1 MQVVGGNVATRTG
14 AQALVDAGADGVKV
28 GVGPGSICTTGV
40 VAGVGVP
47 QVTAIYEASLAC
59 RPAGVPLIADGG
71 LKYSGDISK
80 ALAAGADTVMLGS
93 LLAGCE
99 ESPGE
104 LVFINGKQYK
114 TYRGMGSLGAMQSGR
129 AAGRRATPAALLP
142 VRRVRRRQLVP
153 EGIEGQ
159 VPYRGPL
166 AAVAH
171 QLVGGLRAGMGYA
184 GCATIADLQREG
196 PARADHLRGP
206 EGEPPARH
214 PDDDRGPQLP
224 RPLGPYGQEDGVRD
238 VVEIGMGKVARRGY
252 HLDDLTLVPSR
263 RTRGSADV
271 SIGWQLDAHRMDL
284 PLMVAPSDAV
294 VSPTTAALVD
304 KLGGLAVLNGEGL
317 WTRYEEPE
325 PVLARIVEA
334 AEGDRLAA
342 QRVVRDAYA
351 APVRPE
357 LVAARIEEI
366 RGTGAR
372 TAVRFSPQHALAF
385 AEHRAGRGRGRAGD
399 PGHGDLR
406 RARGGGPGA
415 AEPKTFIALLDIPV
429 VVGGC
434 GDYQTAL
441 HLMRTGAAG
450 VIVGYGAHPGST
462 THEVLGI
469 EVPMATAIADAAAAR
484 RDYLDETGG
493 RYVHLVAYGDVM
505 TGGDAAKAI
514 ACGADAVMLGEPLA
528 VAAEAPGAGWYWDPT
543 VSHPKLPRSWLH
555 WSRDRP
561 ESYGEGDAAAALSEV
576 LLGPT
581 ADASE
586 PATSSARCGA
596 GWRSAATPAS
606 RSSRRWS

>member
-1 MQVVGGNVATRTG
+1 MR
-14 AQALVDAGADGVKV
+14 
-28 GVGPGSICTTGV
+28 
-40 VAGVGVP
+40 
-47 QVTAIYEASLAC
+47 
-59 RPAGVPLIADGG
+59 
-71 LKYSGDISK
+71 DI
-80 ALAAGADTVMLGS
+80 
-93 LLAGCE
+93 
-99 ESPGE
+99 
-104 LVFINGKQYK
+104 
-114 TYRGMGSLGAMQSGR
+114 
-129 AAGRRATPAALLP
+129 
-142 VRRVRRRQLVP
+142 
-153 EGIEGQ
+153 
-159 VPYRGPL
+159 
-166 AAVAH
+166 
-171 QLVGGLRAGMGYA
+171 
-184 GCATIADLQREG
+184 
-196 PARADHLRGP
+196 
-206 EGEPPARH
+206 
-214 PDDDRGPQLP
+214 
-224 RPLGPYGQEDGVRD
+224 
-238 VVEIGMGKVARRGY
+238 VEIGMGKTARRGY

-271 SIGWQLDAHRMDL
+271 SIGWQLDAHRLDL

-294 VSPTTAALVD
+294 VSPTTAAVVD

-334 AEGDRLAA
+334 AEGDRMTA

-372 TAVRFSPQHALAF
+372 SAIRFSPQNTLVFANTALDAGIDVLVIQGTVIS
-385 AEHRAGRGRGRAGD
+385 AEHVAAGR
-399 PGHGDLR
+399 
-406 RARGGGPGA
+406 
-415 AEPKTFIALLDIPV
+415 EPLNLKTFIGLLDIPV

-462 THEVLGI
+462 THDVLGI

-528 VAAEAPGAGWYWDPT
+528 QAAESPGRGWYWDPT

-555 WSRDRP
+555 HTREVAD
-561 ESYGEGDAAAALSEV
+561 DAAPALSEL

-581 ADASE
+581 ADASG
-586 PATSSARCGA
+586 ARNVFGALRRAMAKCGYSSVKEFQKVDLTLMR
-596 GWRSAATPAS
+596 
-606 RSSRRWS
+606 

>member
-1 MQVVGGNVATRTG
+1 M
-14 AQALVDAGADGVKV
+14 
-28 GVGPGSICTTGV
+28 
-40 VAGVGVP
+40 
-47 QVTAIYEASLAC
+47 
-59 RPAGVPLIADGG
+59 
-71 LKYSGDISK
+71 
-80 ALAAGADTVMLGS
+80 
-93 LLAGCE
+93 
-99 ESPGE
+99 
-104 LVFINGKQYK
+104 
-114 TYRGMGSLGAMQSGR
+114 
-129 AAGRRATPAALLP
+129 
-142 VRRVRRRQLVP
+142 
-153 EGIEGQ
+153 
-159 VPYRGPL
+159 
-166 AAVAH
+166 
-171 QLVGGLRAGMGYA
+171 
-184 GCATIADLQREG
+184 
-196 PARADHLRGP
+196 
-206 EGEPPARH
+206 
-214 PDDDRGPQLP
+214 
-224 RPLGPYGQEDGVRD
+224 RD
-238 VVEIGMGKVARRGY
+238 VVEIGRGKVARRGY

-271 SIGWQLDAHRMDL
+271 SIAWQLDAHRMDL

-334 AEGDRLAA
+334 ADGDRLAA

-372 TAVRFSPQHALAF
+372 TAVRFSPQNTLVFANTALDAGVDVLVVQGTVIS
-385 AEHRAGRGRGRAGD
+385 AEHVAAGR
-399 PGHGDLR
+399 
-406 RARGGGPGA
+406 
-415 AEPKTFIALLDIPV
+415 EPLNLKTFIALLDIPV

-514 ACGADAVMLGEPLA
+514 ACGADAIMLGEPLA
-528 VAAEAPGAGWYWDPT
+528 TSAEAPGDGWYWDPT

-555 WSRDRP
+555 RSRDQLDA
-561 ESYGEGDAAAALSEV
+561 YGDGDQPPPLSEV

-581 ADASE
+581 ADASGSRNIFG
-586 PATSSARCGA
+586 ALRRAMAKCGYSSVKEFQRVELTVA
-596 GWRSAATPAS
+596 G
-606 RSSRRWS
+606 

>member
-1 MQVVGGNVATRTG
+1 M
-14 AQALVDAGADGVKV
+14 
-28 GVGPGSICTTGV
+28 
-40 VAGVGVP
+40 
-47 QVTAIYEASLAC
+47 
-59 RPAGVPLIADGG
+59 
-71 LKYSGDISK
+71 
-80 ALAAGADTVMLGS
+80 
-93 LLAGCE
+93 
-99 ESPGE
+99 
-104 LVFINGKQYK
+104 
-114 TYRGMGSLGAMQSGR
+114 
-129 AAGRRATPAALLP
+129 
-142 VRRVRRRQLVP
+142 
-153 EGIEGQ
+153 
-159 VPYRGPL
+159 
-166 AAVAH
+166 
-171 QLVGGLRAGMGYA
+171 
-184 GCATIADLQREG
+184 
-196 PARADHLRGP
+196 
-206 EGEPPARH
+206 
-214 PDDDRGPQLP
+214 
-224 RPLGPYGQEDGVRD
+224 RD
-238 VVEIGMGKVARRGY
+238 VVEIGRGKVARRGY
-252 HLDDLTLVPSR
+252 HLEDLTLVPSR

-271 SIGWQLDAHRMDL
+271 SIAWQLDAHRMDL

-294 VSPTTAALVD
+294 VSPTTAAVVD

-334 AEGDRLAA
+334 AEDDRLSA

-372 TAVRFSPQHALAF
+372 TAVRFSPQNTLVFANTALDAGVDVLVVQGTVIS
-385 AEHRAGRGRGRAGD
+385 AEHVAAGR
-399 PGHGDLR
+399 
-406 RARGGGPGA
+406 
-415 AEPKTFIALLDIPV
+415 EPLNLKTFIALLDIPV

-505 TGGDAAKAI
+505 SGGDAAKAI

-528 VAAEAPGAGWYWDPT
+528 ISAEAPGAGWYWDPT

-555 WSRDRP
+555 RSRDQLD
-561 ESYGEGDAAAALSEV
+561 GLGDGDHAPALSEV

-581 ADASE
+581 ADASGGRNIFG
-586 PATSSARCGA
+586 ALRRAMAKCGYSSVKEFQRVELTVTG
-596 GWRSAATPAS
+596 
-606 RSSRRWS
+606 

>member
-1 MQVVGGNVATRTG
+1 
-14 AQALVDAGADGVKV
+14 L
-28 GVGPGSICTTGV
+28 
-40 VAGVGVP
+40 
-47 QVTAIYEASLAC
+47 
-59 RPAGVPLIADGG
+59 
-71 LKYSGDISK
+71 
-80 ALAAGADTVMLGS
+80 
-93 LLAGCE
+93 
-99 ESPGE
+99 
-104 LVFINGKQYK
+104 
-114 TYRGMGSLGAMQSGR
+114 
-129 AAGRRATPAALLP
+129 
-142 VRRVRRRQLVP
+142 
-153 EGIEGQ
+153 
-159 VPYRGPL
+159 
-166 AAVAH
+166 
-171 QLVGGLRAGMGYA
+171 
-184 GCATIADLQREG
+184 
-196 PARADHLRGP
+196 
-206 EGEPPARH
+206 
-214 PDDDRGPQLP
+214 
-224 RPLGPYGQEDGVRD
+224 RD
-238 VVEIGMGKVARRGY
+238 VVEIGMGKTARRGY
-252 HLDDLTLVPSR
+252 HLEDLTLVPSR

-271 SIGWQLDAHRMDL
+271 SIAWQLDAHRMDL

-304 KLGGLAVLNGEGL
+304 KLGGMAVLNGEGL

-334 AEGDRLAA
+334 AEGDRLTA

-372 TAVRFSPQHALAF
+372 TAVRFSPQNTLVFANTALDAGVDVLVIQGTVIS
-385 AEHRAGRGRGRAGD
+385 AEHVAAGR
-399 PGHGDLR
+399 
-406 RARGGGPGA
+406 
-415 AEPKTFIALLDIPV
+415 EPLNLKTFIALLDIPV

-528 VAAEAPGAGWYWDPT
+528 ISAEAPGAGWYWDPT
-543 VSHPKLPRSWLH
+543 VSHPKLPRSWLRR
-555 WSRDRP
+555 SREQLDAV
-561 ESYGEGDAAAALSEV
+561 GDDQPPALSEV

-581 ADASE
+581 ADASGMRNIFG
-586 PATSSARCGA
+586 ALRRAMAKCGYSSVKEFQRVELTVA
-596 GWRSAATPAS
+596 G
-606 RSSRRWS
+606 

>member
-1 MQVVGGNVATRTG
+1 
-14 AQALVDAGADGVKV
+14 
-28 GVGPGSICTTGV
+28 
-40 VAGVGVP
+40 
-47 QVTAIYEASLAC
+47 
-59 RPAGVPLIADGG
+59 
-71 LKYSGDISK
+71 
-80 ALAAGADTVMLGS
+80 ML
-93 LLAGCE
+93 
-99 ESPGE
+99 
-104 LVFINGKQYK
+104 
-114 TYRGMGSLGAMQSGR
+114 R
-129 AAGRRATPAALLP
+129 
-142 VRRVRRRQLVP
+142 
-153 EGIEGQ
+153 
-159 VPYRGPL
+159 
-166 AAVAH
+166 
-171 QLVGGLRAGMGYA
+171 
-184 GCATIADLQREG
+184 DL
-196 PARADHLRGP
+196 
-206 EGEPPARH
+206 
-214 PDDDRGPQLP
+214 
-224 RPLGPYGQEDGVRD
+224 
-238 VVEIGMGKVARRGY
+238 VEIGRGKVARRGY
-252 HLDDLTLVPSR
+252 YLEDLTLVPSR

-271 SIGWQLDAHRMDL
+271 SIAWQLDAHRMDL

-294 VSPTTAALVD
+294 VSPTTAAVVD

-325 PVLARIVEA
+325 PMLARIVEA

-372 TAVRFSPQHALAF
+372 TAVRFSPQNTLVFANTALDAGVDVLVVQGTVIS
-385 AEHRAGRGRGRAGD
+385 AEHVAAGR
-399 PGHGDLR
+399 
-406 RARGGGPGA
+406 
-415 AEPKTFIALLDIPV
+415 EPLNLKTFIALLDIPV

-528 VAAEAPGAGWYWDPT
+528 LAAEAPGAGWYWDPT

-555 WSRDRP
+555 RSRDQLDA
-561 ESYGEGDAAAALSEV
+561 YGEGDQPPALSEV

-581 ADASE
+581 ADASG
-586 PATSSARCGA
+586 ARNIFGALRRAMAKCGYSSVKEFQKAELTVTG
-596 GWRSAATPAS
+596 
-606 RSSRRWS
+606 

>member
-1 MQVVGGNVATRTG
+1 
-14 AQALVDAGADGVKV
+14 
-28 GVGPGSICTTGV
+28 
-40 VAGVGVP
+40 
-47 QVTAIYEASLAC
+47 
-59 RPAGVPLIADGG
+59 
-71 LKYSGDISK
+71 
-80 ALAAGADTVMLGS
+80 
-93 LLAGCE
+93 
-99 ESPGE
+99 
-104 LVFINGKQYK
+104 
-114 TYRGMGSLGAMQSGR
+114 
-129 AAGRRATPAALLP
+129 
-142 VRRVRRRQLVP
+142 
-153 EGIEGQ
+153 
-159 VPYRGPL
+159 
-166 AAVAH
+166 
-171 QLVGGLRAGMGYA
+171 
-184 GCATIADLQREG
+184 
-196 PARADHLRGP
+196 
-206 EGEPPARH
+206 
-214 PDDDRGPQLP
+214 
-224 RPLGPYGQEDGVRD
+224 VRD
-238 VVEIGMGKVARRGY
+238 VVEIGRGKLARRGY
-252 HLDDLTLVPSR
+252 HLEDLTLVPSR

-271 SIGWQLDAHRMDL
+271 SIAWQLDAHRMDL

-294 VSPTTAALVD
+294 VSPTTAAVVD

-317 WTRYEEPE
+317 WTRHEEPE
-325 PVLARIVEA
+325 AVLARIVEA

-372 TAVRFSPQHALAF
+372 TAVRFSPQNTLVFANTALDAGVDVLVIQGTVIS
-385 AEHRAGRGRGRAGD
+385 AEHVAAGR
-399 PGHGDLR
+399 
-406 RARGGGPGA
+406 
-415 AEPKTFIALLDIPV
+415 EPLNLKTFIALLDIPV

-528 VAAEAPGAGWYWDPT
+528 LSAEAPGAGWYWDPS
-543 VSHPKLPRSWLH
+543 VSHPKLPRSRLQ
-555 WSRDRP
+555 WSRDQL
-561 ESYGEGDAAAALSEV
+561 ESYGEGDQPPALSEV

-581 ADASE
+581 ADASG
-586 PATSSARCGA
+586 ARNLFGALRRAMAKCGYSSVKEFQKVELTVA
-596 GWRSAATPAS
+596 G
-606 RSSRRWS
+606 

>member
-1 MQVVGGNVATRTG
+1 
-14 AQALVDAGADGVKV
+14 
-28 GVGPGSICTTGV
+28 
-40 VAGVGVP
+40 
-47 QVTAIYEASLAC
+47 
-59 RPAGVPLIADGG
+59 
-71 LKYSGDISK
+71 
-80 ALAAGADTVMLGS
+80 
-93 LLAGCE
+93 
-99 ESPGE
+99 
-104 LVFINGKQYK
+104 
-114 TYRGMGSLGAMQSGR
+114 
-129 AAGRRATPAALLP
+129 
-142 VRRVRRRQLVP
+142 
-153 EGIEGQ
+153 
-159 VPYRGPL
+159 
-166 AAVAH
+166 
-171 QLVGGLRAGMGYA
+171 
-184 GCATIADLQREG
+184 
-196 PARADHLRGP
+196 
-206 EGEPPARH
+206 
-214 PDDDRGPQLP
+214 
-224 RPLGPYGQEDGVRD
+224 
-238 VVEIGMGKVARRGY
+238 VVEIGMGKTARRGY

-271 SIGWQLDAHRMDL
+271 SIGWQLDAHRLDL

-294 VSPTTAALVD
+294 VSPTTATLVD

-317 WTRYEEPE
+317 WTRYEDPE

-334 AEGDRLAA
+334 AEGDRLTA

-351 APVRPE
+351 PPVQPE

-372 TAVRFSPQHALAF
+372 TSIRFSPQNALVFANTAMDAGVDVLVIQGTVIS
-385 AEHRAGRGRGRAGD
+385 AEHVAAGR
-399 PGHGDLR
+399 
-406 RARGGGPGA
+406 
-415 AEPKTFIALLDIPV
+415 EPLNLKTFIALLDIPV

-441 HLMRTGAAG
+441 HLLRTGAAG

-528 VAAEAPGAGWYWDPT
+528 QASEAPAKGWYWDPT

-555 WSRDRP
+555 HCREVAD
-561 ESYGEGDAAAALSEV
+561 ESAPALSEV

-581 ADASE
+581 ADASG
-586 PATSSARCGA
+586 SSNIFGALRRAMAKCGYSSVKEFQKVELTVA
-596 GWRSAATPAS
+596 G
-606 RSSRRWS
+606 

>member
-1 MQVVGGNVATRTG
+1 MR
-14 AQALVDAGADGVKV
+14 
-28 GVGPGSICTTGV
+28 
-40 VAGVGVP
+40 
-47 QVTAIYEASLAC
+47 
-59 RPAGVPLIADGG
+59 
-71 LKYSGDISK
+71 
-80 ALAAGADTVMLGS
+80 
-93 LLAGCE
+93 
-99 ESPGE
+99 
-104 LVFINGKQYK
+104 
-114 TYRGMGSLGAMQSGR
+114 
-129 AAGRRATPAALLP
+129 
-142 VRRVRRRQLVP
+142 
-153 EGIEGQ
+153 
-159 VPYRGPL
+159 
-166 AAVAH
+166 
-171 QLVGGLRAGMGYA
+171 
-184 GCATIADLQREG
+184 DL
-196 PARADHLRGP
+196 
-206 EGEPPARH
+206 
-214 PDDDRGPQLP
+214 
-224 RPLGPYGQEDGVRD
+224 
-238 VVEIGMGKVARRGY
+238 VEIGRGKVARRGY

-271 SIGWQLDAHRMDL
+271 SIAWQLDAHRMDL

-294 VSPTTAALVD
+294 VSPTTAAVVD

-372 TAVRFSPQHALAF
+372 TAVRFSPQNTLVFANTALDAGVDVLVVQGTVIS
-385 AEHRAGRGRGRAGD
+385 AEHVAAGR
-399 PGHGDLR
+399 
-406 RARGGGPGA
+406 
-415 AEPKTFIALLDIPV
+415 EPLNLKTFIALLDIPV

-528 VAAEAPGAGWYWDPT
+528 QSAEAPGAGWYWDPT

-555 WSRDRP
+555 RSRDQLDGVRGGRP
-561 ESYGEGDAAAALSEV
+561 AAGAVRGAARPDRGRVRLAEHLRRAAPGDGEV
-576 LLGPT
+576 RLLEREGVPEGG
-581 ADASE
+581 AD
-586 PATSSARCGA
+586 G
-596 GWRSAATPAS
+596 
-606 RSSRRWS
+606 RRLTHSQPFFLKKT

>member
-1 MQVVGGNVATRTG
+1 
-14 AQALVDAGADGVKV
+14 L
-28 GVGPGSICTTGV
+28 
-40 VAGVGVP
+40 
-47 QVTAIYEASLAC
+47 
-59 RPAGVPLIADGG
+59 
-71 LKYSGDISK
+71 
-80 ALAAGADTVMLGS
+80 
-93 LLAGCE
+93 
-99 ESPGE
+99 
-104 LVFINGKQYK
+104 
-114 TYRGMGSLGAMQSGR
+114 
-129 AAGRRATPAALLP
+129 
-142 VRRVRRRQLVP
+142 
-153 EGIEGQ
+153 
-159 VPYRGPL
+159 
-166 AAVAH
+166 
-171 QLVGGLRAGMGYA
+171 
-184 GCATIADLQREG
+184 
-196 PARADHLRGP
+196 
-206 EGEPPARH
+206 
-214 PDDDRGPQLP
+214 
-224 RPLGPYGQEDGVRD
+224 RD
-238 VVEIGMGKVARRGY
+238 VVEIGRGKVARRGY
-252 HLDDLTLVPSR
+252 HLEDLTLVPSR

-271 SIGWQLDAHRMDL
+271 SIAWQLDAHRMDL

-294 VSPTTAALVD
+294 VSPTTAAVVD

-334 AEGDRLAA
+334 AEGDRLTA

-372 TAVRFSPQHALAF
+372 TAVRFSPQNTLVFANTALDAGVDVLVVQGTVIS
-385 AEHRAGRGRGRAGD
+385 AEHVAAGR
-399 PGHGDLR
+399 
-406 RARGGGPGA
+406 
-415 AEPKTFIALLDIPV
+415 EPLNLKTFIALLDIPV

-528 VAAEAPGAGWYWDPT
+528 ISAEAPGAGWYWDPT

-555 WSRDRP
+555 RSCDRLDALDD
-561 ESYGEGDAAAALSEV
+561 GDQPPALSEV

-581 ADASE
+581 ADASG
-586 PATSSARCGA
+586 ARNIFGALRRAMAKCGYSSVKEFQRVELTVA
-596 GWRSAATPAS
+596 G
-606 RSSRRWS
+606 